1 MDDVSWIPPFEE
13 AEVGHRIGDDFAE
26 LMKGVWERKR
36 IPMDG
41 LPSMS
46 DPEVHRG
53 IFDEI
58 DVRSVGNHGRT
69 MIRVRGNRQEGVERR
84 VSYAISPARD
94 IMFGARL
101 LASRIALK
109 AEEIARE
116 HCGRPVLWSG
126 SIARSLRIIDYVSDD
141 SPGEVS
147 AMMIR
152 GVQHVVLRAI
162 YYPDWEERRA
172 PGWLQM
178 PSDHPSAINAA
189 REDYLPVMGIY
200 AASPPPTYT
209 APKATWKSLDP
220 AAEAFMKGVQERNDA
235 AVQAAQNALALK
247 ERAIRE
253 CGVRELA
260 PTSPAMECNICCI
273 PGATAATGR
282 CSHGHLYRSK
292 VRESKPAL
300 YDGLTASACF
310 ERFVKRQH
318 DSTPDRHE
326 LAMSSAQLDVAR
338 EMWSQELREKR
349 AEVKPRLTIMVDQD
363 IDE

>member
-53 IFDEI
+53 IFDGI
-58 DVRSVGNHGRT
+58 DVRGTVGHGRT
-69 MIRVRGNRQEGVERR
+69 LIRARGNRQEGVDRR
-84 VSYAISPARD
+84 VSYVISPVRD
-94 IMFGARL
+94 VMFGARL
-101 LASRIALK
+101 LAARIALK
-109 AEEIARE
+109 AEDVARE
-116 HCGRPVLWSG
+116 HCGRPVLWG
-126 SIARSLRIIDYVSDD
+126 GTRDMRIIDYVSDD

-235 AVQAAQNALALK
+235 AVQAAQNKLAIVDSSWVD
-247 ERAIRE
+247 RAFQ
-253 CGVRELA
+253 GV
-260 PTSPAMECNICCI
+260 PGPAKECNICCI